1 MLEVL
6 ENLNKNLKQQV
17 KLYEKLLSLEE
28 RKQKALI
35 ENNLQEID
43 TTTNLEEKL
52 MCEAFLME
60 KERLQWASSIGRNL
74 GKSPEDLTLAD
85 LAECFPSLNEV
96 RCDLDQVVRRLQ
108 KIHVINA
115 QLLEQAMK
123 IVEFTVGMLTH
134 QEKNIYTYPNRK
146 ENEGNQKLHLMDWR
160 I

>member
-1 MLEVL
+1 LEVI

-17 KLYEKLLSLEE
+17 KLYEELLSLEE

-43 TTTNLEEKL
+43 ATTSLEEKV
-52 MCEAFLME
+52 MSEASLME
-60 KERLQWASSIGRNL
+60 RERLQWASAIGRDL
-74 GKSPEDLTLAD
+74 GKKPEDLTLAE
-85 LAECFPSLNEV
+85 LAESFPVLNEV
-96 RCDLDQVVRRLQ
+96 RSDLDLVVHRLQ
-108 KIHVINA
+108 TIHVINA

-134 QEKNIYTYPNRK
+134 QEKGTYTHPHRK
-146 ENEGNQKLHLMDWR
+146 ENEENRKLHLLDWR